1 MREKFVEELEQLKSD
16 VVEMA
21 TLSKEMLKE
30 SIDAVKKSDIVMA
43 EKVIQ
48 QRKDIR
54 NFDYK
59 IEDDALRLIALYQP
73 VAKDLRFIIATLKMN
88 TYLTRIGIYSKDI
101 SRDIKEISINKEFKR
116 LKSVCVMGD
125 IVLEMLD
132 DVINAFKT
140 EDLTIIDDIWKR
152 DDTVDDLFHS
162 ILRECISYMVEN
174 PKSISYYT
182 HYMLIA
188 RYLERCGDHVCKI
201 SEKIHYMVTGERISI
216 K

>member
-16 VVEMA
+16 VVKMA
-21 TLSKEMLKE
+21 KLSKEMLNE
-30 SIDAVKKSDIVMA
+30 STDALKKSDIVIA

-54 NFDYK
+54 DFDYK

-73 VAKDLRFIIATLKMN
+73 VARDLRFIIATLKMN

-101 SRDIKEISINKEFKR
+101 SKDIKEISLNKEFPR
-116 LKSVCVMGD
+116 LNSVCVMAD

-132 DVINAFKT
+132 DAIKAFET
-140 EDLTIIDDIWKR
+140 EDLKIIDTLWKR
-152 DDTVDDLFHS
+152 DDDVDHLFHT

-174 PKSISYYT
+174 PKTISYYT

-188 RYLERCGDHVCKI
+188 RYLERCGDHICKI

>member
-16 VVEMA
+16 VVKMA
-21 TLSKEMLKE
+21 KLSKEMLNE
-30 SIDAVKKSDIVMA
+30 STDALKKSDIVIA

-54 NFDYK
+54 DFDYK
-59 IEDDALRLIALYQP
+59 IENDALRLIALYQP
-73 VAKDLRFIIATLKMN
+73 VARDLRFIIATLKMN

-101 SRDIKEISINKEFKR
+101 SKDIKEISLNKEFPR
-116 LKSVCVMGD
+116 LNSVCVMAD

-132 DVINAFKT
+132 DAIKAFET
-140 EDLTIIDDIWKR
+140 EDLKIIDTLWKR
-152 DDTVDDLFHS
+152 DDDVDHLFHT

-174 PKSISYYT
+174 PKTISYYT

-188 RYLERCGDHVCKI
+188 RYLERCGDHICKI

>member
-16 VVEMA
+16 VVKMA
-21 TLSKEMLKE
+21 KLSKEMLNE
-30 SIDAVKKSDIVMA
+30 STDALKNSDIVIA

-54 NFDYK
+54 DFDYK

-73 VAKDLRFIIATLKMN
+73 VARDLRFIIATLKMN

-101 SRDIKEISINKEFKR
+101 SKDIKEISLNKEFPR
-116 LKSVCVMGD
+116 LNSVCVMAD

-132 DVINAFKT
+132 DAIKAFET
-140 EDLTIIDDIWKR
+140 EDLKIIDTLWKR
-152 DDTVDDLFHS
+152 DDDVDHLFHT

-174 PKSISYYT
+174 PKTISYYT

-188 RYLERCGDHVCKI
+188 RYLERCGDHICKI

>member
-16 VVEMA
+16 VVKMA
-21 TLSKEMLKE
+21 KLSKEMLNE
-30 SIDAVKKSDIVMA
+30 STDALKKSDIVIA

-54 NFDYK
+54 DFDYK

-73 VAKDLRFIIATLKMN
+73 VARDLRFIIATLKMN

-101 SRDIKEISINKEFKR
+101 SKDIKEISLNKEFPR
-116 LKSVCVMGD
+116 LNSVCVMAD

-132 DVINAFKT
+132 DAIKAFET
-140 EDLTIIDDIWKR
+140 EDLKIIDTLWKR
-152 DDTVDDLFHS
+152 DDEVDHLFHT

-174 PKSISYYT
+174 PKTISYYT

-188 RYLERCGDHVCKI
+188 RYLERCGDHICKI

>member
-1 MREKFVEELEQLKSD
+1 MREKFVEELEKLKSD
-16 VVEMA
+16 VVEMGNF
-21 TLSKEMLKE
+21 SKEMLKE
-30 SIDAVKKSDIVMA
+30 SIDAVKTSDIIIA
-43 EKVIQ
+43 EKVIS

-54 NFDYK
+54 DFDDR

-73 VAKDLRFIIATLKMN
+73 VAKDLRVIISTLKMN

-101 SRDIKEISINKEFKR
+101 SRDIKEISLNKDFPR

-125 IVLEMLD
+125 LVLDMLT
-132 DVINAFKT
+132 DVIKAFET
-140 EDLTIIDDIWKR
+140 EDLALIEDMWKR
-152 DDTVDDLFHS
+152 DDTIDDLFHT

-182 HYMLIA
+182 HYMLIS

-201 SEKIHYMVTGERISI
+201 SEKIHYMVTGERITI

>member
-16 VVEMA
+16 VVKMA
-21 TLSKEMLKE
+21 KLSKEMLNE
-30 SIDAVKKSDIVMA
+30 STDALKKSDIVIA

-54 NFDYK
+54 DFDYK

-73 VAKDLRFIIATLKMN
+73 VARDLRFIIATLKMN

-101 SRDIKEISINKEFKR
+101 SKDIKEISLNKEFPR
-116 LKSVCVMGD
+116 LNSVCVMAD

-132 DVINAFKT
+132 DAIKAFET
-140 EDLTIIDDIWKR
+140 EDLKIIDTLWKR
-152 DDTVDDLFHS
+152 DDDVDHLFHT
-162 ILRECISYMVEN
+162 ILPECISYMVEN
-174 PKSISYYT
+174 PKTISYYT

-188 RYLERCGDHVCKI
+188 RYLERCGDHICKI

>member
-1 MREKFVEELEQLKSD
+1 MREKFVEELEKLKSD
-16 VVEMA
+16 VVVMA
-21 TLSKEMLKE
+21 NLSKEMLKE
-30 SIDAVKKSDIVMA
+30 SIDAVKKSDIVIA
-43 EKVIQ
+43 ENVIR

-54 NFDYK
+54 EFDYK

-101 SRDIKEISINKEFKR
+101 SRDIKEISMNKDFPR
-116 LKSVCVMGD
+116 LKSVCIMGD
-125 IVLEMLD
+125 IVLGMLD
-132 DVINAFKT
+132 DAIKSFEK
-140 EDLTIIDDIWKR
+140 EDLTLIENMWKR
-152 DDTVDDLFHS
+152 DDNVDDMFHS

-182 HYMLIA
+182 HYMLIS

-201 SEKIHYMVTGERISI
+201 SEKIHYMITGERISI

>member
-16 VVEMA
+16 VVKMA
-21 TLSKEMLKE
+21 KLSKEMLNE
-30 SIDAVKKSDIVMA
+30 STDALKKSDIVIA

-54 NFDYK
+54 DFDYK

-73 VAKDLRFIIATLKMN
+73 VARDLRFIIATLKMN

-101 SRDIKEISINKEFKR
+101 SKDIKEISLNKEFPR
-116 LKSVCVMGD
+116 LNSVCVMAD

-132 DVINAFKT
+132 DAIKAFET
-140 EDLTIIDDIWKR
+140 EDLKIIDTLWKR
-152 DDTVDDLFHS
+152 DDDVDHLFHT

-174 PKSISYYT
+174 PKTISYYP

-188 RYLERCGDHVCKI
+188 RYLERCGDHICKI

>member
-16 VVEMA
+16 VVKMA
-21 TLSKEMLKE
+21 KLSKEMLNE
-30 SIDAVKKSDIVMA
+30 STDALKKSDIVIA

-54 NFDYK
+54 DFDYK

-73 VAKDLRFIIATLKMN
+73 VARDLRFIIATLKMN
-88 TYLTRIGIYSKDI
+88 TYLKRIGIYSKDI
-101 SRDIKEISINKEFKR
+101 SKDIKEISLNKEFPR
-116 LKSVCVMGD
+116 LNSVCVMAD

-132 DVINAFKT
+132 DAIKAFET
-140 EDLTIIDDIWKR
+140 EDLKIIDTLWKR
-152 DDTVDDLFHS
+152 DDDVDHLFHT

-174 PKSISYYT
+174 PKTISYYT

-188 RYLERCGDHVCKI
+188 RYLERCGDHICKI

>member
-16 VVEMA
+16 VVKMA
-21 TLSKEMLKE
+21 KLSKEMLNE
-30 SIDAVKKSDIVMA
+30 STDALKKSDIVIA

-54 NFDYK
+54 DFDYK

-73 VAKDLRFIIATLKMN
+73 VARDLRFIITTLKMN

-101 SRDIKEISINKEFKR
+101 SKDIKEISLNKEFPR
-116 LKSVCVMGD
+116 LNSVCVMAD

-132 DVINAFKT
+132 DAIKAFET
-140 EDLTIIDDIWKR
+140 EDLKIIDTLWKR
-152 DDTVDDLFHS
+152 DDDVDHLFHT

-174 PKSISYYT
+174 PKTISYYT

-188 RYLERCGDHVCKI
+188 RYLERCGDHICKI